1 MQFMHVLVKHT
12 TALSNCTCINGQ
24 TQSTLQILPMQSKQM
39 TLEKR
44 HVLTAT
50 MAGSMIMMV
59 QSTIAYGIQMMLQ
72 RIVKNGAHI
81 KMEVLHPTRH
91 VVHVE
96 VARELIQE
104 AEEIPLV
111 LLQRRRYL
119 QQHPQ
124 RFDRLG

>member
-1 MQFMHVLVKHT
+1 MHVLVKHT
-12 TALSNCTCINGQ
+12 MTLSNCTCINGQ

-39 TLEKR
+39 TLEKI

-50 MAGSMIMMV
+50 TAGSMTVMV

-81 KMEVLHPTRH
+81 KMEALHPTRH

-96 VARELIQE
+96 VVRELIQE
-104 AEEIPLV
+104 AEEDILLV

>member
-24 TQSTLQILPMQSKQM
+24 TQCTLQILPMQSKQM
-39 TLEKR
+39 TLER

-50 MAGSMIMMV
+50 MAGSMTVMV

-96 VARELIQE
+96 VVRELIQE
-104 AEEIPLV
+104 AEEILLV
-111 LLQRRRYL
+111 LLQRRRYP